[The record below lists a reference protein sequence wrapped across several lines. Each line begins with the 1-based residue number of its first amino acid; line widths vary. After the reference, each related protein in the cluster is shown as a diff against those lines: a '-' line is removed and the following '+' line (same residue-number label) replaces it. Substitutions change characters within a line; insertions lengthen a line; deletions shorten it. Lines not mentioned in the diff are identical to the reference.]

1 MYIISLL
8 NDIYECKHEIY
19 IFIDFEYQNDTK
31 DNHIYSKF
39 NLTCNISINIYIYI
53 VRLKFSIKQLEIT
66 RKKTMPIMN
75 NITR

>member
-1 MYIISLL
+1 MFIISLL
-8 NDIYECKHEIY
+8 NDIYERKHEIY

-66 RKKTMPIMN
+66 RK
-75 NITR
+75 

>member
-1 MYIISLL
+1 MFIISLL

-66 RKKTMPIMN
+66 RK
-75 NITR
+75 

>member
-1 MYIISLL
+1 MFIISLL

-53 VRLKFSIKQLEIT
+53 YIVRLKFSIKQLEIT
-66 RKKTMPIMN
+66 RK
-75 NITR
+75 